1 MNDMRIIRVK
11 YACKCIRTNIVD
23 FKDWENQP
31 QEDIRDISGKV
42 IISAYKDRFKCPEC
56 QESKYGRCQNLLT

>member
-1 MNDMRIIRVK
+1 MNDMRIVRVK

-31 QEDIRDISGKV
+31 QEDIRDASGR
-42 IISAYKDRFKCPEC
+42 IIMSVYKDYVKCVKC
-56 QESKYGRCQNLLT
+56 KESKHGYVRS